1 MRNHRFTGEAVAP
14 KPALGKDDVIGERQ
28 VLSQRDNGPEGGST
42 VGQPSS
48 APTLNA
54 IILVFAGLMVAG
66 TFGYVI
72 AERVVT
78 QRVEGVPP
86 LVSVIFASLC
96 AAGLIL
102 TVFVA
107 DRLWDL
113 YRTQRQ
119 QLSGARLYRRLAL
132 ILSAVALLPAGIAF
146 TLTGIIVGRVGNEFF
161 VERVEQS
168 SSLARNLANAYTEGV
183 SREMGLTLL
192 SAERDLAR
200 VKALGTDPEVSPI
213 GYRRYLT
220 GLAFIYNFSELMH
233 IGPDGRIIVRATV
246 GGVEPLPLPPTRDF
260 VPPGEGS
267 GPTVRF
273 GAIHAVNF
281 DSYYAVI
288 PMGGGADGY
297 LVGYKSESTQ
307 IANQLLAVRDFRDQ
321 NRVLQIRIERL
332 GGIANMGFILLSV
345 VLLLAAAWIG
355 LLVANAI
362 VGPVRRLAT
371 AARDVSLG
379 DLNVRVDVHPQ
390 DGELGDLGHAF
401 NDMTAQL
408 AEQRDDLIAA
418 NEESENRRRFIETM
432 LDAIPA
438 GVISVSREGTIGLS
452 NPSAQAILATD
463 GTILLG
469 TDVTEILPNIAPLFD
484 MAKATGRR
492 MRETME
498 WGQNE
503 RIRTL
508 IIEINPDTERSID
521 AEGFVITIEDISE
534 LVTAQRTA
542 AWADVARRIAH
553 EIKNPLT
560 PIQLSAERLKRRY
573 ADSLTDRDRE
583 IFDQCTST
591 IIKHVGDIGRM
602 VTEFSSFARMPEPIM
617 AEFDLRELAREAM
630 FPFTVAHPDI
640 TFISTMPTDDII
652 VHCDGR
658 LIAQALTNL
667 IKNAAEAIAEA
678 PTSLSGRVEIEVM
691 AEALGS
697 RVEIRDNGKGLPAA
711 LKHRLTEPYMTTRE
725 KGTGLGLAIV
735 RKAIEDHDG
744 SFDIRDR
751 RDGGAVASLFLPN
764 LQSSAVLGETSLRP
778 VAE

>member
-1 MRNHRFTGEAVAP
+1 MRNHHSARETVAP
-14 KPALGKDDVIGERQ
+14 RSGLGKDNVIGERQ
-28 VLSQRDNGPEGGST
+28 VFSQRVNGPEGGST
-42 VGQPSS
+42 VGQPRS
-48 APTLNA
+48 APTLNS

-78 QRVEGVPP
+78 QRVDGLPP
-86 LVSVIFASLC
+86 LVSLIFAGLS
-96 AAGLIL
+96 ATGLIL

-132 ILSAVALLPAGIAF
+132 ILCVVSLLPAGAAF
-146 TLTGIIVGRVGNEFF
+146 TLTGIILGRGDEFL
-161 VERVEQS
+161 VERVERS
-168 SSLARNLANAYTEGV
+168 SELARNIANAYTEGV

-200 VKALGTDPEVSPI
+200 VKELGTDPEVSPI

-220 GLAFIYNFSELMH
+220 GLAFIYNFSELTH

-246 GGVEPLPLPPTRDF
+246 GGVAPQPLPPARDL
-260 VPPGEGS
+260 VPPGEGT

-273 GAIHAVNF
+273 GAIDPLSF
-281 DSYYAVI
+281 DSYYAVMPI
-288 PMGGGADGY
+288 SGGQGGY
-297 LVGYKSESTQ
+297 LVGYKSENVQ
-307 IANQLLAVRDFRDQ
+307 IGEQLLAVRDFRDQ
-321 NRVLQIRIERL
+321 NRALQNRIERL
-332 GGIANMGFILLSV
+332 WGVANSGFILLSV

-371 AARDVSLG
+371 AAHDVSLG
-379 DLNVRVDVHPQ
+379 DLNVRVDVKPK

-438 GVISVSREGTIGLS
+438 GVISVSREGIIGLS
-452 NPSAQAILATD
+452 NPSAQAILAEEGKD
-463 GTILLG
+463 LLG
-469 TDVTEILPNIAPLFD
+469 MDVTEVLPNIAPLFD
-484 MAKATGRR
+484 MTKATGRR
-492 MRETME
+492 MRDSME
-498 WGQNE
+498 WTRNQ
-503 RIRTL
+503 RVRSL

-573 ADSLTDRDRE
+573 AENLTDRDRE

-617 AEFDLRELAREAM
+617 SQCDLRELAREAM

-640 TFISTMPTDDII
+640 TFVSTMPNEEVT

-678 PTSLSGRVEIEVM
+678 HLDRPGRVEIEVM

-751 RDGGAVASLFLPN
+751 RDGGAIASIFLPS
-764 LQSSAVLGETSLRP
+764 LQTGAVPAETPLRP